1 MGKAKMHAHVEA
13 PIELVFD
20 YAVDFKHT
28 PEWNVNAIEIVAEA
42 PFTKVGDTFTGT
54 MKFLGQTY
62 TGNGAVIGFE
72 RPRLIAFTSTSP
84 DGGRQDWTS
93 HFTPVGTGTDID
105 TEIEYEVPLGLIG
118 KIGDKLF
125 LERMVQRGLDQSREN
140 FVAIVE
146 QLALQPV

>member
-28 PEWNVNAIEIVAEA
+28 PEWNVNAIAMAAEA
-42 PFTKVGDTFTGT
+42 PLTKVGDTFSGT
-54 MKFLGQTY
+54 MKLLGQTY
-62 TGNGAVIGFE
+62 TGEGVVTEFD

-84 DGGRQDWTS
+84 GGGRQDWTS
-93 HFTPVGTGTDID
+93 HFTRVGTGTDID
-105 TEIEYEVPLGLIG
+105 TEIVYEVPMGLIG

-125 LERMVQRGLDQSREN
+125 LERIIQRGFDQSRDN
-140 FVAIVE
+140 FVVIVE